1 MVTLPLSLCLLYSH
15 HVYITYTQYIWT
27 IPKRW
32 VLLTLQPLDH
42 STIECHGL
50 GDPSHAPCQA
60 TWCRSR
66 PSAAPQALAPQAPAP
81 RATARAP
88 QARAQ
93 ARLER
98 AQPSAPA
105 KRGTL
110 SLMTQITRGY
120 SWLLGW
126 MSCHKVAM
134 YVIYHIHIY
143 IYIYTY
149 FYIYY
154 ITYIIYIYI
163 YILSIYIYIIY
174 IIYTII
180 YIYKDSPVSRPHFLL
195 CKVRIVNLKK
205 IKHGEKHPN
214 SAPKRETFPTY
225 PQRVP
230 AKPKEH
236 PQPRYAKFFPSSPA
250 IPKTREGLTP
260 PHATLVH
267 SFLVLFSGGKIWGG
281 P

>member
-1 MVTLPLSLCLLYSH
+1 MTGPRYTEMQKQKNSTSFENSCDPPTSLSVTKYPSTLTHTKCCSYLLIVPTNQQLSQNLKLCMVTLPLSLCLLYSH

-105 KRGTL
+105 KRGPL

-143 IYIYTY
+143 IHISIYI
-149 FYIYY
+149 ILH
-154 ITYIIYIYI
+154 IIYIYI
-163 YILSIYIYIIY
+163 YYLYIYYIYNIYNYIYI
-174 IIYTII
+174 
-180 YIYKDSPVSRPHFLL
+180 
-195 CKVRIVNLKK
+195 K
-205 IKHGEKHPN
+205 IHLSHALIFC
-214 SAPKRETFPTY
+214 SARSG
-225 PQRVP
+225 
-230 AKPKEH
+230 
-236 PQPRYAKFFPSSPA
+236 SS
-250 IPKTREGLTP
+250 T
-260 PHATLVH
+260 
-267 SFLVLFSGGKIWGG
+267 
-281 P
+281 